1 MCPMFSEL
9 VKALA
14 LLLTLCF
21 LHGVHIRLWRQQPAA
36 GRVTSGLLFGGIA
49 AISIFSPVIEM
60 QGAVFDVRSV
70 VLSMAGLF
78 GGPVVA
84 AIATTMAAA
93 ARLWIGG
100 AGTEVGLGII
110 ALSALMGLAYRHVH
124 ARGYLDI
131 KPLPLLAFGLLLH
144 ALVLGVAQYLPISL
158 VLQMNQ
164 TLALPLL
171 LISLPTTA
179 LVGLLLRDVE
189 DRMATEQA
197 LTDSA
202 ARLQAIAAAIPDV
215 LLVMD
220 DQGRY
225 VEVLSSSDKPL
236 LAPAQAL
243 LGKTLHEV
251 MPKLQAD
258 RFLDLIRLT
267 LQHGDTPSFEYEM
280 ATLSGLRQFEG
291 RARPLGARVHGHAAV
306 VFIARDI
313 TQRTQAEEA
322 LLESELRFRTLLR
335 DIPSISVQ
343 GYGADGT
350 TTYWNRASETLYGYT
365 AQEALGKNLLDLIIP
380 AEMREP
386 VRKDITAMFATGQ
399 TIAAGELCL
408 QRKDGSPV
416 DVFSSHT
423 LIAVPGQAPE
433 MFCIDIDISA
443 RKAAE
448 KEARYLAFYD
458 ALTGLPNRRLLADRL
473 QQVMASSARTGHHAA
488 VLFVD
493 IDNFKTLND
502 SRGHEAGDQLLVE
515 MGRRLRA
522 ILREQDTVAR
532 LGGDEFV
539 LVLQNLSQDATE
551 AAAQVRTIGELILA
565 QVRLPCHVS
574 GQEHHF
580 TASIGATL
588 LCQPQPSADEV
599 LKQADLAMYRAKD
612 AGRNTLCFFDP
623 DMQAAVNQRAQ
634 LESQLHE
641 GLRHDQFLLLYQPQ
655 VGIDGQV
662 TGAEVLLRW
671 QHPDKGMVSPA
682 LFIPL
687 AEETGLILPM
697 GYWVLQTALRQQARW
712 RTDPRLAHLTL
723 AINVSA
729 RQFHQEDFVAQ
740 VLDLFNSTGADPAH
754 IKLELTESLLLQDVN
769 GVIATMQALKAHG
782 VGFSLDDFGTGYS
795 SLSYLKRLPLDQIK
809 IDQGFVRHV
818 MLDPKDAAIAHTI
831 ITLANMLGLAVIA
844 EGVETTAHHQFLLE
858 HGCRAFQG
866 YLFGR
871 PEPLEAFEQRV
882 RQGSETRQG
891 DSGSR

>member
-1 MCPMFSEL
+1 MFTEL

-21 LHGVHIRLWRQQPAA
+21 LHGVHIRLWRQNPTA
-36 GRVTSGLLFGGIA
+36 GRITSGLLFGGIA

-60 QGAVFDVRSV
+60 QGAIFDVRSV

-84 AIATTMAAA
+84 AIAAAMAGA
-93 ARLWIGG
+93 ARLWVGG
-100 AGTEVGLGII
+100 AGTGVGLGTI
-110 ALSALMGLAYRHVH
+110 ALSALLGLAYRHVH
-124 ARGYLDI
+124 ARGHLDI
-131 KPLPLLAFGLLLH
+131 KPVPLLAFGLLLH
-144 ALVLGVAQYLPISL
+144 AVLLALAQFLPGGL
-158 VLQMNQ
+158 AQQMNQ
-164 TLALPLL
+164 TLTLPLFL
-171 LISLPTTA
+171 LSLPTTA
-179 LVGLLLRDVE
+179 LVGLLLRDVQ

-197 LTDSA
+197 LADSA

-225 VEVLSSSDKPL
+225 VEVLSSTDQSL
-236 LAPAQAL
+236 LAPAHAL

-251 MPKLQAD
+251 MPKPEAD

-267 LQHGDTPSFEYEM
+267 LQQGNTRSFEYEM

-291 RARPLGARVHGHAAV
+291 RARPLGTRVHGHAAV

-322 LLESELRFRTLLR
+322 LRESELRFRSLLR
-335 DIPSISVQ
+335 DIPAISVQ

-350 TTYWNRASETLYGYT
+350 TTYWNNASETLYGYT
-365 AQEALGKNLLDLIIP
+365 EQEALGRNLLDLIIP
-380 AEMREP
+380 TDMREP
-386 VRKDITAMFATGQ
+386 VRQDIAAMFATGRP
-399 TIAAGELCL
+399 IPAGELRL
-408 QRKDGSPV
+408 RRKDGSLV

-423 LIAVPGQAPE
+423 RIDVPGQPPE

-502 SRGHEAGDQLLVE
+502 TRGHEVGDRLLVE
-515 MGRRLRA
+515 IGQRLRA
-522 ILREQDTVAR
+522 SLREQDTVAR

-539 LVLQNLSQDATE
+539 LVLQNLSEEATE

-565 QVRLPCHVS
+565 QVRLPCQLS

-588 LCQPQPSADEV
+588 LRQPQPSADEV
-599 LKQADLAMYRAKD
+599 LKQADMAMYRAKD
-612 AGRNTLCFFDP
+612 AGRNTLRFFDP
-623 DMQAAVNQRAQ
+623 DMQEAVNQRAQ
-634 LESQLHE
+634 LEAELHD
-641 GLRHDQFLLLYQPQ
+641 GLRLEQFLLLYQPQ
-655 VGIDGQV
+655 VDSTGHV

-671 QHPDKGMVSPA
+671 QHPDKGLVSPA
-682 LFIPL
+682 LFIPM
-687 AEETGLILPM
+687 AEETGLILPL
-697 GYWVLQTALRQQARW
+697 GQWALETALFQQARW
-712 RTDPRLAHLTL
+712 RDDPRLAHLTL

-729 RQFHQEDFVAQ
+729 RQFHQSDFVTQ
-740 VLDLFNSTGADPAH
+740 VRELLARTGADPAR
-754 IKLELTESLLLQDVN
+754 IKLELTESLLLEDVD
-769 GVIATMQALKAHG
+769 GVIATMRALKAHG

-809 IDQGFVRHV
+809 IDQGFVRDV

-831 ITLANMLGLAVIA
+831 IALANMLGLAVIA
-844 EGVETTAHHQFLLE
+844 EGVETTAHYQFLLE

-882 RQGSETRQG
+882 RDDGATPP
-891 DSGSR
+891 D